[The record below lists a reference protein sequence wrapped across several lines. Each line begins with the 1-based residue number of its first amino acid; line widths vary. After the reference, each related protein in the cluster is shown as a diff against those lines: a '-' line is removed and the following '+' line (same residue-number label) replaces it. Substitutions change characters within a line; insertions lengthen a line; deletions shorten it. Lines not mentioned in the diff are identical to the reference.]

1 MIFDGTA
8 MSHEDNSRVWIGSR
22 RLRDMKG
29 KFIGD
34 AQMKKGETAWPEQG
48 TQEDLNISR
57 VEYRWRK
64 KNSNTSTDA

>member
-8 MSHEDNSRVWIGSR
+8 VSHEDNSRVWIGSR

-48 TQEDLNISR
+48 T
-57 VEYRWRK
+57 
-64 KNSNTSTDA
+64 